1 MSGHND
7 PEKLTDLNGVGET
20 VAENLREAGFET
32 PESVRDAE
40 PEELEEQVDL
50 VGASTARALANGTV
64 LSSHGRNPTV
74 DQHIEDVREHLE
86 KPISDKAAIALS
98 PIGRKTHKEW
108 LKKDGGPY
116 ERYQQMYREARAI
129 AEEKTVMGGL
139 HGEADSSMAKFLLKA
154 THGYEDKQTVE
165 HEGDNVAVEVD
176 FNDVDT

>member
-1 MSGHND
+1 MTD
-7 PEKLTDLNGVGET
+7 DLTDLNGVGPKL
-20 VAENLREAGFET
+20 AENLRAAGFET
-32 PESVRDAE
+32 PADIREAD
-40 PEELEEQVDL
+40 PDGLEAVDL
-50 VGASTARALANGTV
+50 VGRSTAKALANGTT
-64 LSSHGRNPTV
+64 LGTRGQNPTV
-74 DQHIEDVREHLE
+74 DEHIEDVREQLE
-86 KPISDKAAIALS
+86 KPISDKAAIGLS

-165 HEGDNVAVEVD
+165 HEGDAADITID